1 MKVLIVGGTGFVGHH
16 VVNKLVALGHE
27 VSVLARS
34 RADSL
39 SPAATVHIGDIQ
51 KISDRE
57 LADLVADR
65 DGIVYGAAAAVYS
78 PLKADTS
85 ACYRAAN
92 IEPVVRL
99 LTAGR
104 NAVCD
109 RAVLLGSYYATLS
122 RLHPELHLLEGS
134 PYIQSRVDQSRQAH
148 QAAGDAMSLTVL
160 ELPYVLGATPGR
172 PSSLDPFV
180 QRMLEGKDPLV
191 YPGGTAVAAVSEVAD
206 AAVAALEKRVDGDY
220 PIATANLTWADLL
233 RRLAAAAGC
242 SPERVWRLSAAE
254 VSVLFHLRAVQRRRQ
269 GVRPG
274 FHTAKISRLHA
285 AEAYVDLDVAGA
297 ALGITHADVDQAIR
311 DTALA
316 NLG

>member
-1 MKVLIVGGTGFVGHH
+1 MKVLVVGGTGFVGQH
-16 VVNKLVALGHE
+16 VVNKLVAVGHE

-34 RADSL
+34 RVDSL
-39 SPAATVHIGDIQ
+39 PSSVTVHVGDIQ
-51 KISDRE
+51 QASERE
-57 LADLVADR
+57 LADVVVDR
-65 DGIVYGAAAAVYS
+65 EGIVYAAAAAVYS
-78 PLKADTS
+78 PLAADTE

-92 IEPVVRL
+92 VEPVARL
-99 LTAGR
+99 LKAGR
-104 NAVCD
+104 NAVCE
-109 RAVLLGSYYATLS
+109 RAVLMGSYYPTLS
-122 RLHPELHLLEGS
+122 RLHPELRLLDGS
-134 PYIQSRVDQSRQAH
+134 PYIQSRIDQSVQAH
-148 QAAGDAMSLTVL
+148 RAAGDAMSLTVL

-180 QRMLEGKDPLV
+180 QRMVQGKDPLV
-191 YPGGTAVAAVSEVAD
+191 YSGGTAVAAVSEVAD
-206 AAVAALEKRVDGDY
+206 AAVAALEKRVDGDF

-254 VSVLFHLRAVQRRRQ
+254 ISLMFHLRAVQRRRQ

-274 FHTAKISRLHA
+274 FHTAKIARLHSVD
-285 AEAYVDLDVAGA
+285 AYVDAEIAGA
-297 ALGITHADVDQAIR
+297 ALGITHADIDQAIR